1 MPMTPGHG
9 ESQDD
14 FMHRCVPDMMDGGRD
29 QDQAIAACLTMY
41 NEKSL
46 KGPQQAYSL
55 LTIKSVQEEQRIIE
69 GVASTPE
76 IDRIGDKVDLNGIE
90 VKLPLPLLN
99 QHDKKQPLGV
109 IKEFKKVN
117 DGLWIRAQI
126 GSKGIADYI
135 DQAWAL
141 IKGGLVWG
149 LSVGI
154 LPKEVTFMK
163 DTGGM
168 HILKSLLTE
177 VSAVTVPA
185 NASAS
190 ILVVKSLDLAQRNK
204 VVINL
209 PGQSGNSR
217 LEKGHMPK
225 TSVAD
230 QIKSWE
236 AEKNKN
242 TSDVTE
248 IVEKTFQESRT
259 VTQDEDEQIKTLNQ
273 DNDQIDNQI
282 KILRNYEKQMVEQ
295 SAAVTPPAAIPAIDK
310 TVTPRS
316 SYGPIRVDAVAP
328 PGTAF
333 ARYVMALAV
342 TKGVNFA
349 AAEYARHQWPDMP
362 LISEVLK
369 TNVEPGTT
377 TATTWAKPLVPS
389 AATLFGEF
397 LDFLRPQTLIGRIP
411 GLNYVPFN
419 VRVPIQTGQ
428 ASPQWVGEKVAKPVN
443 ALAFT
448 DTTLGWAKVAV
459 ISVISKELA
468 KFSNPDAEQ
477 VVRRSLT
484 ADTIQYIDSQFVDP
498 TVAVNAGISPASIT
512 NGIVPTAASGITA
525 AAFRKDMATAM
536 VTLLTAN
543 QDPRNYVVLMSASV
557 ALNLSLLINPLGH
570 PEFPGVG
577 LSGGSILGL
586 PAVVSQAV
594 GARIVIVNA
603 PEILIA
609 QDPTVTID
617 ASEEASLV
625 MTDTPESSPAA
636 TSLVSMFQRNY
647 IAIRA
652 ELFINWI
659 RARSSAVAYISN
671 ATYTGT

>member
-1 MPMTPGHG
+1 MPMTPGPG

-46 KGPQQAYSL
+46 KEPQQAYSL
-55 LTIKSVQEEQRIIE
+55 LTIKSVQDEQRIIE

-76 IDRIGDKVDLNGIE
+76 IDRIGDKIDLNGIE
-90 VKLPLPLLN
+90 IKLPLPLLN
-99 QHDKKQPLGV
+99 QHDKRQPLGV

-217 LEKGHMPK
+217 LEKGHMK
-225 TSVAD
+225 TTVAD

-236 AEKNKN
+236 AKKQKN

-282 KILRNYEKQMVEQ
+282 KILRNYEKQMQEQ
-295 SAAVTPPAAIPAIDK
+295 AVVVPAAAATDVQK
-310 TVTPRS
+310 AVQSRS
-316 SYGPIRVDAVAP
+316 AFSPIKVEPVVP

-333 ARYVMALAV
+333 ARYVMALIV
-342 TKGVNFA
+342 NKGIHESA
-349 AAEYARHQWPDMP
+349 GEYARRMWPDMP
-362 LISEVLK
+362 HIAEVLK
-369 TNVEPGTT
+369 ANVEPGTT
-377 TATTWAKPLVPS
+377 SNATWAKPLVPS
-389 AATLFGEF
+389 ATTLFGEF
-397 LDFLRPQTLIGRIP
+397 LDFLRPATLIGRIP
-411 GLNYVPFN
+411 GLRQVPFN
-419 VRVPIQTGQ
+419 IRIPIQTGQ
-428 ASPQWVGEKVAKPVN
+428 SSPQWVGEKVAKPVN
-443 ALAFT
+443 ALAFSEV
-448 DTTLGWAKVAV
+448 TLPWSKVAV
-459 ISVISKELA
+459 ISVITKELA

-477 VVRRSLT
+477 VVRTSLQR
-484 ADTIQYIDSQFVDP
+484 DTIQYLDQQFIDP
-498 TVAVNAGISPASIT
+498 TVAINAGISPASIT
-512 NGIVPTAASGITA
+512 NGIAPTAATGVTA
-525 AAFRKDMATAM
+525 AAFRKDMASAM
-536 VTLLTAN
+536 TTLLTAN
-543 QDPRNYVVLMSASV
+543 QDPRDYVVLMSAAV
-557 ALNLSLLINPLGH
+557 ALNLSLLVNTLGQ
-570 PEFPGVG
+570 PEFPNIG
-577 LSGGSILGL
+577 LDGGTILGL
-586 PAVVSQAV
+586 PVVISQSV
-594 GARIVIVNA
+594 GARVVIVNA

-609 QDPTVTID
+609 QDPAITID

-652 ELFINWI
+652 EIFITWI
-659 RARSSAVAYISN
+659 RARSTSVAYISN
-671 ATYTGT
+671 AVYTG